1 MALPVVIPPRPSVPT
16 PFVSGTVDIPPDR
29 PVSLLDL
36 IHEQISR
43 NCPGTSTEFQ
53 IWPEPTNVA
62 PVWIGAFM
70 QIPGRLSITS
80 FGYILTPMASPR
92 IYRSSYPGTSTVI
105 GVIQVY
111 SQPPAKLHIEVQE

>member
-1 MALPVVIPPRPSVPT
+1 MIPGRPSVPT
-16 PFVSGTVDIPPDR
+16 SFVSGSVTIPANQ

-36 IHEQISR
+36 IQQQISR
-43 NCPGTSTEFQ
+43 DCPGTSTEFQ
-53 IWPEPTNVA
+53 IWPDPTNQA

-70 QIPGRLSITS
+70 QVPGKVTTSS
-80 FGYILTPMASPR
+80 FGYYLTPQAAPR

-111 SQPPAKLHIEVQE
+111 SEPAAILHVEVQE